1 MIKSKS
7 KLVEIIII
15 IIIIIH
21 FLFELWVLK
30 EQTEITHIVKLTRKR
45 ERVED

>member
-7 KLVEIIII
+7 KLVEIII

-30 EQTEITHIVKLTRKR
+30 EQTEITHIVKLTHKR
-45 ERVED
+45 ERVDD

>member
-7 KLVEIIII
+7 KLVEIII